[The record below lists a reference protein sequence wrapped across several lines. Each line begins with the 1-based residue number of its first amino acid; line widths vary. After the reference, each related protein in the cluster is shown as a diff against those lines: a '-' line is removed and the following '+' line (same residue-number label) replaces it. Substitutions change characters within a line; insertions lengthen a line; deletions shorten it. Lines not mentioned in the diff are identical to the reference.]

1 MTDKRLAEK
10 IRELVKS
17 YKEEW
22 TLSYKGEKITNKEA
36 WNVVLETMV
45 P

>member
-22 TLSYKGEKITNKEA
+22 YPKYEGEKITNKEA
-36 WNVVLETMV
+36 WIVVLETMV